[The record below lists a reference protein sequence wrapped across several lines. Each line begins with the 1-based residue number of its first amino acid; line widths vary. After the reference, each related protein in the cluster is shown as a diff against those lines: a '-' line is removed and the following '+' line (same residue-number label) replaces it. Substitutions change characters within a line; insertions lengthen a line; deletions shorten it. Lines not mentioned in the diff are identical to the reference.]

1 MRYGVGVV
9 VLVCIFATDAEAA
22 IWRWGCAGS
31 LGKVQIVSNRYHLLV
46 MPREVEHGKLEELI
60 ALDDLTKDEKIAK
73 GTAAGIS
80 QFDADDINSGLVKEM
95 TFTGTDPLGLTLA
108 LAERSSKTIQHH
120 VSLFHGCRDEI
131 IDRFRK
137 VYRYSF
143 DDEPPR
149 EATLECMEYT
159 LTTKGGRTCH

>member
-9 VLVCIFATDAEAA
+9 VLACIFATDAEAA

-60 ALDDLTKDEKIAK
+60 AIDDLTKDEKIAK
-73 GTAAGIS
+73 GTVAGIS
-80 QFDADDINSGLVKEM
+80 EFDADDANSGLVKEM
-95 TFTGTDPLGLTLA
+95 TFTSTDHTLTLV
-108 LAERSSKTIQHH
+108 ERSSKTIQHH
-120 VSLFHGCRDEI
+120 VSLVQGCRDEI

-159 LTTKGGRTCH
+159 LTTRGGRTCH